1 MKKRHLFVLGATAV
15 SGVVYLAFSA
25 SYRVKRLVS
34 FTNPFG
40 DTNGDGYQLIQSY
53 FAISG
58 GGFFGRGLGNSVE
71 KMNYLPE
78 AHTDFIMAVISE
90 ELGIFGVLI
99 VLGLYFAL
107 MLLGVKTAV
116 RADDPFGKLLAI
128 GITFQL
134 MFQVVLNLGAMSGL
148 LPVTG
153 VPLPFIS
160 YGGSSLIMTLF
171 LCGILVNISTYAK
184 KQPVR
189 HKRPVPHEKRFLL
202 FNEARKNARDISV
215 SGRSICL

>member
-1 MKKRHLFVLGATAV
+1 M
-15 SGVVYLAFSA
+15 
-25 SYRVKRLVS
+25 KRLVS

-40 DTNGDGYQLIQSY
+40 DANGDGYQLIQSY

-107 MLLGVKTAV
+107 MLLGVK
-116 RADDPFGKLLAI
+116 RPCG
-128 GITFQL
+128 L
-134 MFQVVLNLGAMSGL
+134 MTRSGSF
-148 LPVTG
+148 LPSE
-153 VPLPFIS
+153 L
-160 YGGSSLIMTLF
+160 
-171 LCGILVNISTYAK
+171 
-184 KQPVR
+184 
-189 HKRPVPHEKRFLL
+189 RF
-202 FNEARKNARDISV
+202 N
-215 SGRSICL
+215 